1 MQRFRQTFRGKISVA
16 RIVLCGALAVSAAIL
31 AMAVPGCTTSC
42 RAPVGETLNSSNEI
56 TFTKLTPAEIDA
68 RAGALLA
75 RMTLAE
81 KVKLLAFEGSLDT
94 PGIKRLGIP
103 ELVMSD
109 ASVGVRRFYP
119 SVAYPASICLAATW
133 NPGLARQTGV
143 QLGRDC
149 RARGISVLFGPGV
162 NIMRESQGGRNFE
175 FMGEDPFLTSRLS
188 DQWIDGLQSE
198 RVAACVKHFVGNE
211 QETNRFVINSVIGR
225 RALEEIYLP
234 PFRNAILKA
243 HCWTIMAAYNQLN
256 GVYCSGNHFLL
267 NGLLRKRWGFK
278 GVAMSDWDAT
288 HSTLG
293 SLKAGLDLEM
303 HSPKYYNMT
312 TIPPLLKSGRLSIHN
327 INTHVRRMLRMM
339 IAMGFMG
346 HTQKKSCIPLNNP
359 AGQAA
364 AMKTEAQGA
373 VLLKNAGHFLPLAA
387 QSIQS
392 IVVLGPMASPAVTGG
407 GGSSY
412 VRPIGKPV
420 SMLAAIRKAVGPKV
434 TVHYI
439 PYIGKS
445 AAFQRQPKWQTNSG
459 KPGLMLR
466 IYNQY
471 ITNNNM
477 TITTKPISQRI
488 VSRLGTPLA
497 MPTGVPLPANFS
509 AIWTGKFIP
518 VHTGEYMMKMLCNG
532 GVDIYINDKLLVEQW
547 RPAPLIPY
555 LNAFHFIKGHAY
567 HIKFLMHPSGPA
579 STYVTF
585 GLHRLAGPLLAK
597 RYDAMVREADA
608 VVACVG
614 YGPRIEREN
623 LDRTY
628 KLSADQDEYLREVSQ
643 LNHRTVVVVNAG
655 AGIAMHNWIHQ
666 VDGLLYA
673 WYPGQNGNT
682 AIADIIFGGIDPS
695 GHLPDTFSRRL
706 RDEPAYGHFPG
717 HHDVVHFKE
726 GIFVGYRW
734 YDKKKIAPRY
744 PFGFGLSYTTFA
756 MSHLALAAGGSG
768 RQRVIAAAIAVT
780 NTGKRAGADVVQFYV
795 RPPHGPVVRCVQN
808 LKGFKRVNL
817 QPGQTKTITVT
828 LNWHDFA
835 FYNTKLGHWQ
845 VPHGSYGIAVGDSSR
860 HIVATGAV
868 NW

>member
-1 MQRFRQTFRGKISVA
+1 MLRFPHTVRGKFS
-16 RIVLCGALAVSAAIL
+16 GTALTIGTLMGLATAIL
-31 AMAVPGCTTSC
+31 AMAVGGCATTC
-42 RAPVGETLNSSNEI
+42 RAPAGEALNSSNEV
-56 TFTKLTPAEIDA
+56 TFTKLTAAEIDT
-68 RAGALLA
+68 RANALLA

-81 KVKLLAFEGSLDT
+81 KVKLLAFKGSLDT

-119 SVAYPASICLAATW
+119 SVAYPASVCLAATW
-133 NPGLARQTGV
+133 NPNLARQTGV

-188 DQWIDGLQSE
+188 DQWIDGLQSQ
-198 RVAACVKHFVGNE
+198 RVAACVKHYVGNE
-211 QETNRFVINSVIGR
+211 QETNRFVINSVISR

-234 PFRNAILKA
+234 PFRDAIIKA
-243 HCWTIMAAYNQLN
+243 HCWTIMAAYNELN
-256 GVYCSGNHFLL
+256 GEYCSENHFLL
-267 NGLLRKRWGFK
+267 TDILRKHWGFK

-303 HSPKYYNMT
+303 HSPKFYNMT
-312 TIPPLLKSGRLSIHN
+312 TIPPLLKSGQLSMHN
-327 INTHVRRMLRMM
+327 INSHVRRMLRMM
-339 IAMGFMG
+339 IAMGFIG
-346 HTQKKSCIPLNNP
+346 GTQKKSCIPTDNP

-387 QSIQS
+387 KSMTS

-412 VRPIGKPV
+412 VRPIGRPV
-420 SMLAAIRKAVGPKV
+420 SMLAAIRRAAGPDV
-434 TVHYI
+434 AVHYV
-439 PYIGKS
+439 PYIGNS
-445 AAFQRQPKWQTNSG
+445 AACWGQPKWQTNSG
-459 KPGLMLR
+459 KPGLMLQ

-477 TITTKPISQRI
+477 TITTPPISQQA
-488 VSRLGTPLA
+488 VARLGTPLV
-497 MPTGVPLPANFS
+497 MPKGVPLPANFT
-509 AIWTGKFIP
+509 ALWTGEFIP
-518 VHTGEYMMKMLCNG
+518 THTGEYMMKMLCNG
-532 GVDIYINDKLLVEQW
+532 GVDIYINGQLMVEQW
-547 RPAPLIPY
+547 RPAPLVAY
-555 LNAFHFIKGHAY
+555 LNAFRFVKGHVY
-567 HIKFLMHPSGPA
+567 HIKFLMHPSGAP
-579 STYVTF
+579 STYVKF
-585 GLHRLAGPLLAK
+585 GLHRLTAPLLAK
-597 RYDAMVREADA
+597 RYDAQVRAASA
-608 VVACVG
+608 VIACVG

-643 LNHRTVVVVNAG
+643 LNHHTVVVVNAG

-695 GHLPDTFSRRL
+695 GHLPDTFSRHL

-717 HHDVVHFKE
+717 HHDTVHFKE

-734 YDKKKIAPRY
+734 YDKKKITPRY

-756 MSHLALAAGGSG
+756 MNHLALATSGSG

-795 RPPHGPVVRCVQN
+795 RPPQGPIVRCVQN

-835 FYNTKLGHWQ
+835 FYNTKLGRWQ

-868 NW
+868 KW